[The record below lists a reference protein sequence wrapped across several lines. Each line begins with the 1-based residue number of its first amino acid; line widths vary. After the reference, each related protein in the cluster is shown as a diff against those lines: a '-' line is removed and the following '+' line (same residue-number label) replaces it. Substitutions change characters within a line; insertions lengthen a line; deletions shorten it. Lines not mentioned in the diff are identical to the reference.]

1 MNNFILPKHT
11 TVGTRIPSIWIPKKL
26 NDFSVQIL
34 NCSITRWHRTW
45 LIISTW
51 FFKLNGIGW
60 SEPFKYRTIRK
71 SYRPLLFE
79 YWICLVFGSPYKDIT
94 YCEDRKNIKYVKI
107 SKNCKTWIEARYCSE
122 KLFIISLFKLLH
134 LYWLKS
140 CINELK
146 PKMLKNYVWSLGI

>member
-1 MNNFILPKHT
+1 MASDMIDSRSFH
-11 TVGTRIPSIWIPKKL
+11 
-26 NDFSVQIL
+26 
-34 NCSITRWHRTW
+34 
-45 LIISTW
+45 ISTW

-134 LYWLKS
+134 LYWLSTKLVYQRTKTKNAQKLCLKLGYLKS
-140 CINELK
+140 NVTVINCI
-146 PKMLKNYVWSLGI
+146 KNRNV